1 MTRNRDGILTLIA
14 MALFFVFILGVGL
27 YRGSVVLPLTRDVT
41 TLAAFTSEGAQLDR
55 VSGRVDRAPAP
66 FVIAY

>member
-27 YRGSVVLPLTRDVT
+27 YRGSVVLPQSRDLT
-41 TLAAFTSEGAQLDR
+41 TLAAFSSEGASVDR

-66 FVIAY
+66 YRINY